1 MTEMKKTVLFA
12 GVAVLLVVIAY
23 LTAPVS
29 RTPDAFFDVG
39 EEFFPDFIDPN
50 EALTL
55 EVIDYHEESGS
66 AKPFKVEFKDGLWR
80 IPSHYSYPADAKD
93 RLAKT
98 AAGVIGIKKDD
109 FRTDNTADHEA
120 CGVIDPL
127 DETALT
133 LKGRG
138 KRVTFKGKNDKV
150 LADFIIGHQ
159 VEGVKGFRFV
169 RVPGQ
174 KRVYAV
180 KMDIDLS
187 TKFSDWIETDLL
199 QVDKEAITR
208 VALHDYSI
216 DENTLALLQRD
227 ILTLNRNDNTWAA
240 NKMAPDQEVDSARMY
255 ELLTALDEL
264 TIVDVRKKP
273 AGLSQS
279 FRKLT
284 GNLTISQ
291 ADGLSLQSKGY
302 YFGSNG
308 QLLSNEGELNCE
320 TGDGVKYILRFG
332 EVVSDSTVDAA
343 EGETGAEEQG
353 TPGENRYLFITTEFN
368 AARFPEPVKPSDL
381 AFQDKEEEDWTEADR
396 ENKRLHDAHAA
407 WQQQVE
413 KAKKISDDL
422 NGRFSDW
429 YYVISSTSFDKLN
442 LTRTDLVKQK
452 EKKEEKASAAPGA

>member
-12 GVAVLLVVIAY
+12 GVAVLLVVVAY

-29 RTPDAFFDVG
+29 TTPDAFFDVG
-39 EEFFPDFIDPN
+39 EEFFPDFVDPN
-50 EALTL
+50 DALSL
-55 EVIDYHEESGS
+55 EVIDYQEKSGS
-66 AKPFKVEFKDGLWR
+66 ALPFKVEFKDGLWR

-109 FRTDNTADHEA
+109 FRTDNVVDHEA

-127 DETALT
+127 DETTLS

-138 KRVTFKGKNDKV
+138 KRVTLKGKNDKV
-150 LADFIIGHQ
+150 LAEFIIGHQ
-159 VEGVKGFRFV
+159 VEEARGYRFV

-199 QVDKEAITR
+199 LVDKEAITKL
-208 VALHDYSI
+208 VLHDYSI

-227 ILTLNRNDNTWAA
+227 VLTLNRNDAAWAA
-240 NKMAPDQEVDSARMY
+240 EKMAADQEVDTVRMND
-255 ELLTALDEL
+255 LLTALDEL

-273 AGLSQS
+273 AGLSQGLG
-279 FRKLT
+279 KMT

-291 ADGLSLQSKGY
+291 SDGLSLQSKGY
-302 YFGSNG
+302 YFSSNG

-320 TGDGVKYILRFG
+320 TRDGVRYILRFG
-332 EVVSDSTVDAA
+332 EVVSDSAVDT
-343 EGETGAEEQG
+343 EGSGTGADEDG
-353 TPGENRYLFITTEFN
+353 IPGENRYLFITTEFDV
-368 AARFPEPVKPSDL
+368 ALFPEPDKASDL
-381 AFQDKEEEDWTEADR
+381 AFQYKDESDWTEVDQ
-396 ENKRLHDAHAA
+396 ENKRLFAAHAA
-407 WQQQVE
+407 WQEQVD
-413 KAKKISDDL
+413 KGRKISSDL
-422 NGRFSDW
+422 NGRFADW
-429 YYVISSTSFDKLN
+429 YYVISSASFDKLN

-452 EKKEEKASAAPGA
+452 ETKDTADPGA

>member
-1 MTEMKKTVLFA
+1 MTEMNKSILFA
-12 GVAVLLVVIAY
+12 GIAVLLVVIAY

-29 RTPDAFFDVG
+29 KTPDAFFDVG
-39 EEFFPDFIDPN
+39 EEFFPDFVDPN
-50 EALTL
+50 DALSL
-55 EVIDYHEESGS
+55 EVIDYDEKSGS

-80 IPSHYSYPADAKD
+80 IPSHYYYPADGKD

-109 FRTDNTADHEA
+109 FRTDNVSDHEA

-138 KRVTFKGKNDKV
+138 KRVTLKGKNDKV
-150 LADFIIGHQ
+150 LADFIIGQQ
-159 VEGVKGFRFV
+159 VEEAKGYRFV
-169 RVPGQ
+169 RVPEQ

-187 TKFSDWIETDLL
+187 TKFSDWIETDVL
-199 QVDKEAITR
+199 QVDKEAITKL
-208 VALHDYSI
+208 VLHDYSI
-216 DENTLALLQRD
+216 DENTKALLQRD
-227 ILTLNRNDNTWAA
+227 ILTLNRSDAA
-240 NKMAPDQEVDSARMY
+240 WTAEKMAADQEVDTARMN

-273 AGLSQS
+273 TGLSQGLG
-279 FRKLT
+279 KMA

-320 TGDGVKYILRFG
+320 TRDGVKYILRFG
-332 EVVSDSTVDAA
+332 EVVSDSIVDI
-343 EGETGAEEQG
+343 EGSGAGEEQG
-353 TPGENRYLFITTEFN
+353 TPGENRYLFITTEFD
-368 AARFPEPVKPSDL
+368 AALFPEPDKPVDL
-381 AFQDKEEEDWTEADR
+381 TFQDKEEGDWTEEDQ
-396 ENKRLHDAHAA
+396 ENKRLFAAHAA
-407 WQQQVE
+407 WQQQVDSG
-413 KAKKISDDL
+413 KKISNDL
-422 NGRFSDW
+422 NRRFADW
-429 YYVISSTSFDKLN
+429 YYVISSSSFDKLN

-452 EKKEEKASAAPGA
+452 GKKEEKDAAAPGA